1 MRLKAWRDGSPRRRR
16 WAPLFVLVLSAQQAS
31 IVRAQSKPAA
41 TPAATRAT
49 TQPTSREAH
58 RQARVFFAR
67 AETEY
72 RLGHFAK
79 ALANYQAALKFRHHP
94 SIIFNIAQ
102 CYRHLKK
109 AERAIFFYK
118 LFLADW
124 GRVYPDTK
132 APNEAEVFGH
142 VAKLEALLR
151 AEARARK
158 PTQKS
163 GELSL
168 QGVPSHAHVLVD
180 GVLRGQGPISVPI
193 NVTPGKRL
201 VRVERS
207 GYESWAQTLVV
218 VAGRRVSAS
227 VRLRKLVNVSV
238 DSHPARAE
246 VIVDGRARGWTPL
259 RLTLSAERAHALE
272 LRKRDYVTLAR
283 SITLEP
289 KETALIRYTLKPTR
303 QLFGTRNEWFAFES
317 EFAVA
322 KAGFV
327 GGGVALN
334 IVTLKWQYASWTI
347 LSLGVGRGTGARF
360 YSHLETRVGYPL
372 RFGQRGQHQLR
383 AGVGFG
389 IAAISIDDATR
400 SREELAW
407 IQRKSIDND
416 KGNPFVFFC
425 LSPSVEYLYQ
435 TFGRTFF
442 GAGLRVLLPITGD
455 ILEGIEGSPA
465 IVLFTAR
472 IGWASQL

>member
-1 MRLKAWRDGSPRRRR
+1 ML
-16 WAPLFVLVLSAQQAS
+16 VLVLCTQQAS

-41 TPAATRAT
+41 TPATTPAVTPATP
-49 TQPTSREAH
+49 PTSQEAH
-58 RQARVFFAR
+58 RQAKVFFAR
-67 AETEY
+67 AETQY

-102 CYRHLKK
+102 CYRHLKN
-109 AERAIFFYK
+109 AERAVFFYK

-124 GRVYPDTK
+124 ERMYPRSK
-132 APNEAEVFGH
+132 APNEAEVLGH
-142 VAKLEALLR
+142 VAKLEALVR
-151 AEARARK
+151 TEARARK
-158 PTQKS
+158 PTQRS
-163 GELSL
+163 GELLL
-168 QGVPSHAHVLVD
+168 QGVPPGAHVLVD

-193 NVTPGKRL
+193 TVTPGKRL

-207 GYESWAQTLVV
+207 GYESWAQILVV

-227 VRLRKLVNVSV
+227 VHLRKFVNVGI
-238 DSHPARAE
+238 DSQPNRA
-246 VIVDGRARGWTPL
+246 VIFVDGTERGWTPKQ
-259 RLTLSAERAHALE
+259 LTLLAERTYALE
-272 LRKRDYVTLAR
+272 LRKRGYVTVAR

-289 KETALIRYTLKPTR
+289 KEMSRISYTLEPTR
-303 QLFGTRNEWFAFES
+303 QFFGSRNEWFAFES
-317 EFAVA
+317 ELAVA

-347 LSLGVGRGTGARF
+347 LSLGGGRGTGARF

-372 RFGQRGQHQLR
+372 RFGRRGQHQLR

-389 IAAISIDDATR
+389 MAAISIDDETR
-400 SREELAW
+400 SRQELAW
-407 IQRKSIDND
+407 IQRKSIDD
-416 KGNPFVFFC
+416 DEGDTPFLFLC

-442 GAGLRVLLPITGD
+442 GAGLRVLLPVTGD
-455 ILEGIEGSPA
+455 ILGGLEGSPA
-465 IVLFTAR
+465 ILLFTAR